1 MQVSGCSFVVVV
13 ILKIQNLVT
22 CDHSTKYDVTPHQI
36 RIVQRTINQLQFTNE
51 MEIVVLITIQAIAN

>member
-13 ILKIQNLVT
+13 ILKIQNLAT

-36 RIVQRTINQLQFTNE
+36 RIVQRTINQFTNE

>member
-22 CDHSTKYDVTPHQI
+22 CYYSTKYDVTPHQI
-36 RIVQRTINQLQFTNE
+36 QIVQRTINQFTNE

>member
-36 RIVQRTINQLQFTNE
+36 RIVQRTINQFTNE

>member
-13 ILKIQNLVT
+13 ILKIQNLAT

-36 RIVQRTINQLQFTNE
+36 QIVQRTINQLQFTNE